1 VIAVVHAVRL
11 AAAQKDALVRLLRS
25 SRGEGPTA
33 IVARLLWCEG
43 ETVHLIALWES
54 SDALDRYLATAEV
67 PAVAEMLAML
77 GAQAPR
83 SSRSRSTASLSRHL
97 RSPSAGRRAASC

>member
-1 VIAVVHAVRL
+1 VIAVIHHVRL
-11 AAAQKDALVRLLRS
+11 APAQRDTLVRLLRS
-25 SRGEGPTA
+25 SRAERPTA

-54 SDALDRYLATAEV
+54 RDALDRYLATAELPTV
-67 PAVAEMLAML
+67 TEMLATL

-83 SSRSRSTASLSRHL
+83 IVELAEY
-97 RSPSAGRRAASC
+97 G